1 MAIAPV
7 LQTLQAVFYLMH
19 SNHYPRTPTELRKTK
34 MPVERI
40 AIFVIGCT
48 ALLIVLMLT
57 LRYFF

>member
-1 MAIAPV
+1 MLNGDSAGFADFASGV
-7 LQTLQAVFYLMH
+7 LLDALE
-19 SNHYPRTPTELRKTK
+19 SPPPAKTK